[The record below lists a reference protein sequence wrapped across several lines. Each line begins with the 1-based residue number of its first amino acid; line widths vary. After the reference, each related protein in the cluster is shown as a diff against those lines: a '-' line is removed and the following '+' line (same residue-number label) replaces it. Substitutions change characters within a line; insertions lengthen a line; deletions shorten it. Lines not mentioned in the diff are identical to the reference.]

1 MKLEM
6 HPQCVENSIDY
17 KKITMGTVV
26 LGVGLLSCAAAYFT
40 TEEDFE
46 SIQAAY
52 TMGAMTISAAVS
64 ETTGVGGVAAQT
76 FDTNVLAVSFAF

>member
-1 MKLEM
+1 M
-6 HPQCVENSIDY
+6 
-17 KKITMGTVV
+17 TVSYGEATLTQSAIGATV
-26 LGVGLLSCAAAYFT
+26 A

-64 ETTGVGGVAAQT
+64 ETTGVGGVATQT
-76 FDTNVLAVSFAF
+76 FESNTLAVSFAF